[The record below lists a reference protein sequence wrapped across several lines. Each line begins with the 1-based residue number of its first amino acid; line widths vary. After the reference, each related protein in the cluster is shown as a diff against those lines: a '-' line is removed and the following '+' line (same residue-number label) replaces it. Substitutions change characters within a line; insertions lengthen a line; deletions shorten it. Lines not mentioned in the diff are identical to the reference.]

1 MRHARRG
8 RLVKMNG
15 EKCQMASFGQT
26 SRMPP
31 PAKPQPTANG
41 NAAHSPTN
49 ERRKPKH
56 AANGCAGVGAGD
68 EAREERAFHRQV
80 RGVVVQQQTRTHAGR
95 QRDAEAEGEDQ
106 PIRPGAPLED
116 EDVPEPP
123 VSHQHRRQRR
133 HDGHFD
139 QQRRQ
144 EEVLGRQQ
152 SRALHGFT

>member
-1 MRHARRG
+1 MPDGFLRTDFADAAAGEAAADGKRQRRP
-8 RLVKMNG
+8 LSD
-15 EKCQMASFGQT
+15 E
-26 SRMPP
+26 
-31 PAKPQPTANG
+31 
-41 NAAHSPTN
+41 

-56 AANGCAGVGAGD
+56 AANGCAGVRTGD
-68 EAREERAFHRQV
+68 EAGEERAFHRQV
-80 RGVVVQQQTRTHAGR
+80 RGVVVQQQTRPHAGR

-106 PIRPGAPLED
+106 PIRPGAPFED

-123 VSHQHRRQRR
+123 VPHQHGRQRR

-152 SRALHGFT
+152 PWALHGFT